1 MRLAVATALL
11 LQVAAIATPLRAQ
24 HTNDIVRTARDAGQ
38 FTTLLA
44 ALDAAGL
51 TNTLRGDGPF
61 TVFAPTDAAFRKL
74 PDGTVEDLLKP
85 ENREQLKALLLYHVV
100 PGRVPASAARALSRA
115 TTVDGR
121 DLRIRAMANSLR
133 INGATVVKADIGTT
147 NGVIHVIDA
156 VLMPSDAPSEGAASP
171 ASGSSD
177 RGPSYGTT
185 AQSARGLIDL
195 AIARGVPLYNNGQPA
210 GTIAVYEIAARA
222 VLALQSG
229 VPLTA
234 RTRLENGLREAD
246 QTREEDDRAWVLR
259 RALDDAARALDGRRM
274 MTTTGR

>member
-1 MRLAVATALL
+1 MRFAVATALF
-11 LQVAAIATPLRAQ
+11 LQLASAITPLRAQ
-24 HTNDIVRTARDAGQ
+24 HGSDIVRTARDAGQ

-74 PDGTVEDLLKP
+74 PDGTVERLLMP

-100 PGRVPASAARALSRA
+100 PGRVSASAARALSRA
-115 TTVDGR
+115 TTVEGR
-121 DLRIRAMANSLR
+121 DLRLRAMANSLR
-133 INGATVVKADIGTT
+133 INGATVVKADVGAT
-147 NGVIHVIDA
+147 NGVIHVIDE
-156 VLMPSDAPSEGAASP
+156 VLMPSDATNSSPESAGSAPSNRGAT
-171 ASGSSD
+171 
-177 RGPSYGTT
+177 YGTS

-195 AIARGVPLYNNGQPA
+195 AIARGAPLYNNGQPA
-210 GTIAVYEIAARA
+210 GAIAVYEVAARA
-222 VLALQSG
+222 VLALQNG
-229 VPLTA
+229 VPQTA

-259 RALDDAARALDGRRM
+259 RALDDAARAIDGRRM
-274 MTTTGR
+274 MTTGR